1 MSEAANLPSLD
12 SAWSSFERE
21 DLGRQPSRYE
31 VLLRELERRA
41 PLFHLEPHLVGLAAE
56 LACFPQGLNDEEQ
69 AALTLLTLCTLIDLA
84 RGSTRTPCEG
94 RAAYIHLKRLYEAL
108 APQVAEPLLSI
119 TRRFLDQGG
128 APEVIGRSRDDYC
141 PLLRIGDHL
150 YHQRLYAVEGRL
162 VQSIETRLKHHPD
175 HPEALIA
182 AARADV
188 EARPAILPSGVP
200 IMLSKEQGG
209 ALELAASRS
218 LTMISGGPGTGKTSI
233 VVALL
238 RVLVRLGISIDAIE
252 LAAPTGKAAWRMG
265 ESIRN
270 SLTLLADPDP
280 VERELIDAPPTPQT
294 LHRLLAFHPRTGLF
308 RRHRNAPIS
317 AEVVIIDE
325 SSMIDIYLM
334 ERLLGALRP
343 QTQLILLGDAHQ
355 LPSVSAGA
363 VFKDLL
369 NALSD
374 ARCTL
379 TQSYRMREDDPDG
392 RAILTFAQKIRE
404 GQPAFVETSSADLSP
419 THAPQETD
427 HSAHTARAHPL
438 TAPDHSSLRLCHQIE
453 ELRWRGCELLKWP
466 QSEQWSFLD
475 AWARRFILGDSEIRA
490 LRGRCWQFNEGQLLP
505 EEVSA
510 IEPLF
515 QHQSQAK
522 LLCVTQNLET
532 GVAKINARFHR
543 RFARFAQ
550 REATFLV
557 GEPVMMLHNDY
568 DRMLF
573 NGDQGLILWGRWS
586 EGIAQP
592 LVVFPAMS
600 GGYRAFEM
608 EALTGRIEH
617 CYAMTVH
624 KSQGSEYERVALLL
638 PPRPLPLLTREL
650 IYTAVT
656 RSKRS
661 VVVVGD
667 PQLISPQSLRHHPR
681 SSGVVERLA
690 P

>member
-1 MSEAANLPSLD
+1 MSEPTRLPRLD
-12 SAWSSFERE
+12 SAWSAFERE
-21 DLGRQPSRYE
+21 DLERQPSRYE
-31 VLLRELERRA
+31 LLLRELERRA
-41 PLFHLEPHLVGLAAE
+41 PLFHLESHLVGLAAE
-56 LACFPQGLNDEEQ
+56 LACFPEGLNDEEQ
-69 AALTLLTLCTLIDLA
+69 AALTLLTLSTLIDLA

-94 RAAYIHLKRLYEAL
+94 AVAYEHLKRLYEAL
-108 APQVAEPLLSI
+108 APQVADPLLEI

-128 APEVIGRSRDDYC
+128 APEVIGESGDDYC
-141 PLLRIGDHL
+141 PLIRVDGHL

-162 VQSIETRLKHHPD
+162 IDSILTRIRHHPE
-175 HPEALIA
+175 HPAELIA

-188 EARPAILPSGVP
+188 EARPAILPSGAP
-200 IMLSKEQGG
+200 IILSSEQGS

-218 LTMISGGPGTGKTSI
+218 LAMISGGPGTGKTSI

-238 RVLVRLGISIDAIE
+238 RVLVRIGIPIEDIE

-270 SLTLLADPDP
+270 SLTLLRDPAL
-280 VERELIDAPPTPQT
+280 VERTLIENPPTPQT
-294 LHRLLAFHPRTGLF
+294 LHRLLAYHPRSGLF

-317 AEVVIIDE
+317 AQVVIIDE

-334 ERLLGALRP
+334 ERLLGALKP
-343 QTQLILLGDAHQ
+343 QTQLIFLGDAHQ

-369 NALSD
+369 NSLSD

-392 RAILTFAQKIRE
+392 REILTFAQHIRE
-404 GQPAFVETSSADLSP
+404 GDQALSAAALRAAGRATTHPSPSP
-419 THAPQETD
+419 TTP
-427 HSAHTARAHPL
+427 RV
-438 TAPDHSSLRLCHQIE
+438 CHQIE
-453 ELRWRGCELLKWP
+453 ALRWRGCELLEWP
-466 QSEQWSFLD
+466 QSEQWAFLD
-475 AWARRFILGDSEIRA
+475 AWARRFIFGDEQLQA
-490 LRGRCWQFNEGQLLP
+490 LRSRAWRFEEGQLID
-505 EEVSA
+505 EEVSE

-515 QHQSQAK
+515 EHQSQAK
-522 LLCVTQNLET
+522 ILCVTQNLET

-550 REATFLV
+550 REAHYLV

-573 NGDQGLILWGRWS
+573 NGDQGLILWGCWS
-586 EGIAQP
+586 EGPAQP
-592 LVVFPAMS
+592 LVVFPALS

-608 EALTGRIEH
+608 EALTGRVEH

-624 KSQGSEYERVALLL
+624 KSQGSEFERVALLL

-650 IYTAVT
+650 VYTAVT
-656 RSKRS
+656 RSKSS

-667 PQLISPQSLRHHPR
+667 PQLISPRSLRHHPR
-681 SSGVVERLA
+681 SSGIVERLTS
-690 P
+690 